1 MERNVFGGLLMTILA
16 LLPLPIGVLLAIALM
31 WNELN
36 RRNKIR
42 KSNETHYCKNDCL
55 FG

>member
-1 MERNVFGGLLMTILA
+1 VERNVFGELLMTILT

-36 RRNKIR
+36 RRNKIH
-42 KSNETHYCKNDCL
+42 KSMEDY
-55 FG
+55 

>member
-1 MERNVFGGLLMTILA
+1 MTILT
-16 LLPLPIGVLLAIALM
+16 LLPLPIGVLLAISLM

-42 KSNETHYCKNDCL
+42 KSMEDY
-55 FG
+55 

>member
-1 MERNVFGGLLMTILA
+1 MTILA

-31 WNELN
+31 WNEIN

-42 KSNETHYCKNDCL
+42 KSEDYLKENGYD
-55 FG
+55 

>member
-1 MERNVFGGLLMTILA
+1 MTILA

-42 KSNETHYCKNDCL
+42 KSNEIN
-55 FG
+55 

>member
-1 MERNVFGGLLMTILA
+1 VERNVFGGLLMTILT

-42 KSNETHYCKNDCL
+42 KSMEDY
-55 FG
+55 